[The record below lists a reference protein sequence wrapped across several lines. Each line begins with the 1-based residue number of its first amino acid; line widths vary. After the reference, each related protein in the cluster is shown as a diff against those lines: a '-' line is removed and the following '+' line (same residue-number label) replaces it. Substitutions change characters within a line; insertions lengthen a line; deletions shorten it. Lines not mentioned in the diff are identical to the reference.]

1 LPNSK
6 YINEYNLYDA
16 DKSMFEDVFSA
27 EDPWHLGSAQE
38 QYRYHIAINYI
49 KKNFQKPGMKV
60 LELGCA
66 EGNFTEFLA
75 REGYNITSVDISE
88 TAITRAKKKNIEG
101 VEYVNSEMTEYI
113 NENDIK
119 KFDLILLMECLY
131 YLGKER
137 RRILL
142 ELIHRNMNSEARII
156 ISLPVCK
163 RDDMFISEARAIKLM
178 TRKGFGL
185 FKHHKGIILTLRGK
199 SGKLLERIPTYA
211 LKKIFIYIHKILFPI
226 RINQKLFMFRKD

>member
-1 LPNSK
+1 
-6 YINEYNLYDA
+6 
-16 DKSMFEDVFSA
+16 MFEDVFSS
-27 EDPWHLGSAQE
+27 EDPWHLGSVQE

-49 KKNFQKPGMKV
+49 KKNFLKPGMKV

-75 REGYNITSVDISE
+75 REGYNITAVDISE

-101 VEYVNSEMTEYI
+101 VEYVSSEMTEYI
-113 NENDIK
+113 KENDIK

-131 YLGKER
+131 YLGKDR

-142 ELIHRNMNSEARII
+142 ELIHRKMNNEARII

-163 RDDMFISEARAIKLM
+163 RDDMFISEPRAIKLM

-185 FKHHKGIILTLRGK
+185 FKHRKGIILTLRGK
-199 SGKLLERIPTYA
+199 SGKMLERIPT
-211 LKKIFIYIHKILFPI
+211 I